1 MWGSRLRARSASDIF
16 DPSTFFCSSNQ
27 TQDGWSSNGPTL
39 HLLSFSV
46 CLPSTLHSRTA
57 TTICRL
63 RDDGTSS
70 SSFFFFFM
78 GAVEYFISWQSFRV
92 RLHILFF
99 FLSELR
105 KCARTCWRS
114 GRGNGEQRTGGGKKT
129 NSAQR
134 RCRERWKEGIKK
146 QKEKCSQFPSCSF
159 TTLPPFCPDRLVARY
174 ACWGPIL
181 FSAGSQCWFCLIGWF
196 ATSLLIDNHR
206 REILISPSAE

>member
-1 MWGSRLRARSASDIF
+1 MARRCIYSLSLF
-16 DPSTFFCSSNQ
+16 VCHQPSTAAPQQQYADS
-27 TQDGWSSNGPTL
+27 GMMAP
-39 HLLSFSV
+39 
-46 CLPSTLHSRTA
+46 PPPP
-57 TTICRL
+57 
-63 RDDGTSS
+63 
-70 SSFFFFFM
+70 FFFFFM

-99 FLSELR
+99 FLSELS

>member
-70 SSFFFFFM
+70 SC
-78 GAVEYFISWQSFRV
+78 
-92 RLHILFF
+92 FF
-99 FLSELR
+99 FLWELLNISSHGNLSESDCTFCFFFSASWESARGRAGGQGEGTASRGRAEGRR
-105 KCARTCWRS
+105 K
-114 GRGNGEQRTGGGKKT
+114 

>member
-114 GRGNGEQRTGGGKKT
+114 GRGNGEQRTGGGKKEKLGT
-129 NSAQR
+129 KEMQR
-134 RCRERWKEGIKK
+134 KMKRRNKK
-146 QKEKCSQFPSCSF
+146 TKRKVLPVPQLQLHHPPSLLSR
-159 TTLPPFCPDRLVARY
+159 PPGRPLRLLRSHSLLRRLTVLVLPDRMI
-174 ACWGPIL
+174 CHFITNW
-181 FSAGSQCWFCLIGWF
+181 
-196 ATSLLIDNHR
+196 
-206 REILISPSAE
+206 